1 MRVIQTDARLGYLWF
16 RLSLKGNENMKGPA
30 TELGALS
37 QEKREQGVAVPETGP
52 AREPRRWVRTALIA
66 AVVGAALITL
76 SVKILPGLLRKPPQN
91 VIVASG
97 RIEGREV
104 TLAPKEIQGR
114 IKSLW
119 VDEGYTVNKG
129 QLLAEL
135 ESDQLQAQLASASAY
150 VANLDAQIQQASI
163 DVAYTTKNTSASLA
177 AAEAA
182 VSAANAHLAHARA
195 VLANT
200 KVEYERAVAL
210 DRDGVISK
218 SALDTATMNYQT
230 SQADVEASEK
240 DLNQAEA
247 NLKVAQAA
255 KDTVDLKIQALRA
268 LRASR
273 RSAAAQLAVA
283 QANLAERNIYAP
295 TDGTILARPVEIGDV
310 VVPGSPIF
318 VMVDMSRLYVKV
330 YVPEPEIPKIKLGDE
345 AEVTV
350 DAFPGRKFAARVTK
364 IYQQAEFTPKNVET
378 KEERVKLVF
387 GVEVTF
393 VNPEGILKPGMP
405 ADATIHWKAASS
417 QPLPK

>member
-1 MRVIQTDARLGYLWF
+1 MKGVPYEVSSPPQEKPGGESSVSLHEQEHEPKRRVSAALFAAVLAIILIA
-16 RLSLKGNENMKGPA
+16 LSLK
-30 TELGALS
+30 
-37 QEKREQGVAVPETGP
+37 
-52 AREPRRWVRTALIA
+52 
-66 AVVGAALITL
+66 
-76 SVKILPGLLRKPPQN
+76 ILPRLFHKAPQD

-119 VDEGYTVNKG
+119 VDEGYKVKKG

-135 ESDQLQAQLASASAY
+135 ESDQLEAQLATAQAN
-150 VANLDAQIQQASI
+150 VANLDAQIQQATV
-163 DVAYTTKNTSASLA
+163 DVSYTTKNTSAALA

-182 VSAANAHLAHARA
+182 VASAQAHLAHSQA
-195 VLANT
+195 VLADT
-200 KVEYERAVAL
+200 SAEYQRAQDL
-210 DRDGVISK
+210 YDGGVVSR
-218 SALDTATMNYQT
+218 SALDLATMNFHT

-240 DLNQAEA
+240 DLKQAEA

-255 KDTVDLKIQALRA
+255 KDTVALKTQVLRA

-273 RSAAAQLAVA
+273 HAAAAQLAVA

-295 TDGTILARPVEIGDV
+295 TDGTILARPVEVGDV

-330 YVPEPEIPKIKLGDE
+330 YIPEPDIPKIKLGDL
-345 AEVTV
+345 AEVNV
-350 DAFPGRKFAARVTK
+350 DAFPGRKFDARVTK
-364 IYQQAEFTPKNVET
+364 VYEQAEFTPKNVET

-387 GVEVTF
+387 GVELTF
-393 VNPEGILKPGMP
+393 VNPEGLLKPGMP
-405 ADATIHWKAASS
+405 ADAAIHWKAAPSPRPS
-417 QPLPK
+417 K